1 MGDRVSQS
9 GPSLRTLL
17 SFLVLGSLALAACEP
32 ALVSFPA
39 DRDSRGDV
47 EPLGLE
53 LPEGPGSVGS
63 QGSLGAPGETT
74 GFGDTI
80 VRPDGTDPVPQLPV
94 AESSGCSAVVSQMG
108 WCATLKDHP
117 GPGSAVTFVGLDDGQ
132 TCSPLE
138 ASVGS
143 SVLSVSSLALQ
154 GTTMAWCDSGGVL
167 HQVDMS
173 TGAVQT
179 TANPALFCGGLT
191 SASGGFAVLP
201 QALGRNI
208 TWYPRLSDMLGGDDG
223 VTWPVRPVATRLAAD
238 SLVIYAAEYETDLVT
253 RWLIDGTELESLVL
267 DDWGEINGF
276 DAAPQDRMVVL
287 NDQRDLSIYDRI
299 TGALLESIELD
310 GTFSGLVCFPEP

>member
-1 MGDRVSQS
+1 MDVNRVH
-9 GPSLRTLL
+9 LVRTSL

-39 DRDSRGDV
+39 DRGARGDL
-47 EPLGLE
+47 EALGLG
-53 LPEGPGSVGS
+53 LPEGPGSVES
-63 QGSLGAPGETT
+63 QSSLDTPGETT
-74 GFGDTI
+74 VVGDTI
-80 VRPDGTDPVPQLPV
+80 VRPDGTDPVPQLP
-94 AESSGCSAVVSQMG
+94 AGESPGCAAVVGQTG
-108 WCATLKDHP
+108 WCVTLKDHP
-117 GPGSAVTFVGLDDGQ
+117 GPGSGVTFVGLDDGQ

-138 ASVGS
+138 ASVGT
-143 SVLSVSSLALQ
+143 SVLSVSSLGLQ
-154 GTTMAWCDSGGVL
+154 GTTMAWCDSGGIL
-167 HQVDMS
+167 HQVDLS

-179 TANPALFCGGLT
+179 VANPALFCGGLT

-208 TWYPRLSDMLGGDDG
+208 TWYSRLSDMVGGDDG

-267 DDWGEINGF
+267 DDWGQINGF

-287 NDQRDLSIYDRI
+287 NDERDLSIYDRV
-299 TGALLESIELD
+299 TGALLENIELD
-310 GTFSGLVCFPEP
+310 GTFAGLACFPEP

>member
-1 MGDRVSQS
+1 MD
-9 GPSLRTLL
+9 
-17 SFLVLGSLALAACEP
+17 
-32 ALVSFPA
+32 
-39 DRDSRGDV
+39 
-47 EPLGLE
+47 
-53 LPEGPGSVGS
+53 
-63 QGSLGAPGETT
+63 APGETT
-74 GFGDTI
+74 GFGHTI
-80 VRPDGTDPVPQLPV
+80 VRPDGTDPVPQLP
-94 AESSGCSAVVSQMG
+94 AGESPGCAAVVGQTG

-117 GPGSAVTFVGLDDGQ
+117 GPGSGVTFVGLDDGQ

-138 ASVGS
+138 ASVGT

-154 GTTMAWCDSGGVL
+154 GTTMAWCDSGGIL
-167 HQVDMS
+167 HQVDLS

-179 TANPALFCGGLT
+179 VANPALFCGGLT

-208 TWYPRLSDMLGGDDG
+208 TWYSRLSDMVGGDDG

-253 RWLIDGTELESLVL
+253 RWLTDGTELESLLL

-287 NDQRDLSIYDRI
+287 NDERDLSVYDRV
-299 TGALLESIELD
+299 TGALLENIELD
-310 GTFSGLVCFPEP
+310 GTFAGLACFPEP